1 MTNKIFKT
9 VLAVAMIVALL
20 VSLLIIC
27 VLYSF
32 FDGQM
37 REELQNEATL
47 LSAVIDASGED
58 VALLRNAALA
68 EGMRITWIDSDG
80 TVLFDTNADETAMEN
95 HADREEFQEAIESG
109 TGESERYSDTIS
121 EKTIYYAIRQ
131 EDGTVLRLSNT
142 VQSIWGIIL
151 GMAQSFVIII
161 IGVGIVSFILAK
173 RLSKWIVRPINTIDL
188 AHPEDSDVYD
198 ELTPLLSRLSR
209 QNRRIDEQIEMLKR
223 DEEELATILD
233 NMSEGLVMISS
244 AGHVLTINASAMQ
257 LFGVGRE
264 CIGKSFIAVS
274 RDPMVGEVVSRAQA
288 GKTSVEIWEKG
299 VKAYQLYA
307 NPVELEDGSR
317 GVVLLILDV
326 TEKTEAERLR
336 REFSANVSHELK
348 TPLTS
353 IVGYAE
359 IMKNGMVDPKTVP
372 EFAGRIYD
380 ESGRLIKLIED
391 IINLSILDEGDINA
405 QKESISLHEMA
416 EEIAEQLEP
425 SAKEKNI
432 SFSVYG
438 DGSRISGVRRI
449 IYEIVYNLMEN
460 AVKYNVENGKVKV
473 TVESDDETVSL
484 TVSDTGIGIPAEQ
497 QDKVFERFYR
507 VDKSHSKET
516 GGTGLGLSIVKHGAL
531 FHHAKVSMKS
541 KLGEGT
547 EITVVFPKE
556 EE

>member
-233 NMSEGLVMISS
+233 HMSEGLVMISS

-484 TVSDTGIGIPAEQ
+484 TVADTGIGIPAEQ

>member
-142 VQSIWGIIL
+142 VQSIWGIVL

-460 AVKYNVENGKVKV
+460 AVKYNVENGKVRV

-484 TVSDTGIGIPAEQ
+484 TVADTGIGIPAEQ

>member
-460 AVKYNVENGKVKV
+460 AVKYNVENGKVRV

-484 TVSDTGIGIPAEQ
+484 TVADTGIGIPAEQ

>member
-121 EKTIYYAIRQ
+121 EKTIYYAIHQ

-405 QKESISLHEMA
+405 QKESISLHEMV

>member
-460 AVKYNVENGKVKV
+460 AVKYNVENGKVRV